1 VAVRLDRGSA
11 VLFPGQG
18 VSVAGSQARVAHAL
32 PALLERAGE
41 LIGEDCFEL
50 AGESTRFAQPAI
62 FLSSLAGFL
71 ELEDAQ
77 GAVAFAGH
85 SLGEL
90 SALAAAGALA
100 WEDAL
105 ELVVLRGA
113 LMGESGRASGDGTM
127 LALLKSTPEVAA
139 EVAAAAGVW
148 VANDNAPG
156 QTVLAGARA
165 DLRTAVEI
173 ARERGARTLA
183 LDVTGAFHS
192 PYMAAAQAPFRDAL
206 ERVPFSEPA
215 VTVFSGLTAQP
226 FVDVRDELARAL
238 TAPVR
243 WRETMAA
250 LVAHGAQAFVDVGPD
265 KVLAKLVERNVEGAL
280 AIALEEHYVGNA

>member
-18 VSVAGSQARVAHAL
+18 VSVAASQARVAHAL

>member
-18 VSVAGSQARVAHAL
+18 VSVAASQARVAHAL

-173 ARERGARTLA
+173 AREHGARTLA

>member
-1 VAVRLDRGSA
+1 VNVRVDRGSA

-18 VSVAGSQARVAHAL
+18 VSVARSQARVAAAL
-32 PALLERAGE
+32 PSLLERAGE
-41 LIGEDCFEL
+41 LTGEDCFEL

-71 ELEDAQ
+71 ELEDAL

-113 LMGESGRASGDGTM
+113 LMDGSGRASGDGTM

-165 DLRTAVEI
+165 DLRNAAEI
-173 ARERGARTLA
+173 ARERGVRTLA

-192 PYMAAAQAPFRDAL
+192 PYMAAAEAPFREAL
-206 ERVPFSEPA
+206 ERVQVSGPA
-215 VTVFSGLTAQP
+215 VTVLSGLTAEP

-250 LVAHGAQAFVDVGPD
+250 LAARGAQTFVDVGPD
-265 KVLAKLVERNVEGAL
+265 RVLAKLVARNVEGAV
-280 AIALEEHYVGNA
+280 AVALEEHYVGNA

>member
-1 VAVRLDRGSA
+1 VRVDRGSA

-18 VSVAGSQARVAHAL
+18 VSVARSQARVAAAL
-32 PALLERAGE
+32 PSLLERAGE
-41 LIGEDCFEL
+41 LTGEDCFEL

-71 ELEDAQ
+71 ELEDAL

-113 LMGESGRASGDGTM
+113 LMDGSGRASGDGTM

-165 DLRTAVEI
+165 DLRNAAEI
-173 ARERGARTLA
+173 ARERGVRTLA

-192 PYMAAAQAPFRDAL
+192 PYMAAAEAPFREAL
-206 ERVPFSEPA
+206 ERVQVSEAA
-215 VTVFSGLTAQP
+215 VTVLSGLTAQP

-243 WRETMAA
+243 WRETMASLA
-250 LVAHGAQAFVDVGPD
+250 ARGAQTFVDVGPD
-265 KVLAKLVERNVEGAL
+265 RVLAKLVARNVEGAV
-280 AIALEEHYVGNA
+280 AVALEEHYVGNA